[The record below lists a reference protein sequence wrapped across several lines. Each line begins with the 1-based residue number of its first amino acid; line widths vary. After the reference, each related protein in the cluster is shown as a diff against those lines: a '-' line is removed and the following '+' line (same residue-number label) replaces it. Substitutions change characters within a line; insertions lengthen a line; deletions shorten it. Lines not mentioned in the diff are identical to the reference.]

1 MYIGR
6 APQDNI
12 RIGRAVGIAQRA
24 GEIYLHYLC
33 HLLFS
38 TPVLLF
44 TYPCAPEPL
53 SVTVYQSNT
62 IVDSKLDSRCQN
74 CSSRD
79 PLSRVGGGAGI

>member
-12 RIGRAVGIAQRA
+12 RIGRAVGTAEGGGDRTNVPP
-24 GEIYLHYLC
+24 LPTCTYLC
-33 HLLFS
+33 
-38 TPVLLF
+38 V
-44 TYPCAPEPL
+44 PEPL
-53 SVTVYQSNT
+53 SATVHQSNT